1 MELSIIIPCKNEERY
16 IGKLLDSILV
26 QEMPIEYEIII
37 ADANSSDKTLLVID
51 KYRDVLPIKVIE
63 GGLPSFG
70 RNNGARVASGDIFL
84 FLDADCYFDDKFII
98 FECIK
103 SIIGG
108 NYLVGVLLDS
118 RSNLRVKLAYYIT
131 NLIVMCSKLDKPF
144 VVGGFFMI
152 KKDVF
157 WSIGGF
163 DVELMHCEDYFL
175 SSEVN
180 PNKFYVVKKSVY
192 FDDRRFK
199 KFGFA
204 NFIIYFIKNLLNK
217 NNKEYFKKDIGYW
230 S

>member
-1 MELSIIIPCKNEERY
+1 MKLSIIIPCKNEDGY
-16 IGKLLDSILV
+16 IGKLLDSILI
-26 QEMPIEYEIII
+26 QEMPMEYEIII

-98 FECIK
+98 FDCIK

-108 NYLVGVLLDS
+108 NDLVGVLLDS
-118 RSNLRVKLAYYIT
+118 NSSLRVKLAYYIT
-131 NLIVMCSKLDKPF
+131 NLILVCSKLDKPF

-157 WSIGGF
+157 WEMGGF
-163 DVELMHCEDYFL
+163 DEELMHCEDYFL
-175 SSEVN
+175 SKNVK
-180 PNKFYVVKKSVY
+180 PNKFTIVKRRVY

-199 KFGFA
+199 KLGFY
-204 NFIIYFIKNLLNK
+204 NFIIYFIKNVLNK
-217 NNKEYFKKDIGYW
+217 NNREYFKKDIGYW